1 MITAQPDVLMHPG
14 ACDYCATAVPP
25 GVVLSLSGYT
35 LVSTSPCP
43 AHPTEHNHTL
53 RLDGPWVACQ
63 ECYMPL
69 GIHNVPDAAKNNIGC
84 SLGAVRILAY
94 HRAQAIKQAGEERGA
109 IIAKNLSLLL
119 DLTGVPGE
127 ECIVE

>member
-1 MITAQPDVLMHPG
+1 
-14 ACDYCATAVPP
+14 
-25 GVVLSLSGYT
+25 
-35 LVSTSPCP
+35 
-43 AHPTEHNHTL
+43 
-53 RLDGPWVACQ
+53 
-63 ECYMPL
+63 MPL